1 MGKLGGRV
9 KQGKFMRMTPA
20 QIEWLRQGTAD
31 GRSEANVI
39 GELIDR
45 AATGVWLP
53 IPSTILA
60 GYQAWATYEQTSQEH
75 MLLRGLESGLLG
87 RQEPPDE
94 ETDPDE
100 WGDDNR

>member
-1 MGKLGGRV
+1 MKH
-9 KQGKFMRMTPA
+9 GKFMRLTEA
-20 QIEWLRQGTAD
+20 QIAWLAAATAK

-39 GELIDR
+39 GSLIDR

-53 IPSTILA
+53 IPKATLA
-60 GYQAWATYEQTSQEH
+60 GYQAWADHEQTSLEH
-75 MLLRGLESGLLG
+75 KLLQGLESGLLR

-100 WGDDNR
+100 WEVP

>member
-1 MGKLGGRV
+1 MLKR
-9 KQGKFMRMTPA
+9 GKFMRLTEA
-20 QIEWLRQGTAD
+20 QIAWLKAETAKD
-31 GRSEANVI
+31 RSQANVI

-53 IPSTILA
+53 IPKPILA
-60 GYQAWATYEQTSQEH
+60 GYQAWATYDGTSLEH
-75 MLLRGLESGLLG
+75 KLLQGLERGLLA

-100 WGDDNR
+100 WADDNP

>member
-1 MGKLGGRV
+1 M
-9 KQGKFMRMTPA
+9 KQGKFMRLTEA
-20 QIEWLRQGTAD
+20 QIAWLAAATAD

-53 IPSTILA
+53 VPKSIVA
-60 GYQAWATYEQTSQEH
+60 GYQAWATYEKTSLEH
-75 MLLRGLESGLLG
+75 MLLRGLETGLLG
-87 RQEPPDE
+87 RQEPPDQ

-100 WGDDNR
+100 WEVP

>member
-1 MGKLGGRV
+1 M
-9 KQGKFMRMTPA
+9 KQGKFMRLTEA
-20 QIEWLRQGTAD
+20 QITWLAAATAD

-53 IPSTILA
+53 VPKGTLA
-60 GYQAWATYEQTSQEH
+60 AYQAWADYEQTSLEH

-87 RQEPPDE
+87 RQEPPDQ

-100 WGDDNR
+100 